1 MARGRGC
8 LGAEAV
14 RERRAETVVV
24 GRVSRGARSDRVL
37 AGSPEPAAVCED
49 RDGLDAR
56 APSAVRRVRKD
67 PPSYLLPPA
76 PVFCQNLS
84 MSSDV
89 DEVFAVR
96 YAHHDRQSPEDFLFG
111 KR

>member
-1 MARGRGC
+1 
-8 LGAEAV
+8 
-14 RERRAETVVV
+14 
-24 GRVSRGARSDRVL
+24 
-37 AGSPEPAAVCED
+37 
-49 RDGLDAR
+49 
-56 APSAVRRVRKD
+56 
-67 PPSYLLPPA
+67 
-76 PVFCQNLS
+76 